1 MYQEQTES
9 PKSYPLSVK
18 YFLFR
23 YGQVSVHR
31 ITEIPVDV
39 LVYEG
44 YVCPIFK
51 RDYISGTLVEIYHAF
66 IHVCL
71 SMYLCMYMC
80 KYNVN

>member
-1 MYQEQTES
+1 MYQR
-9 PKSYPLSVK
+9 YK
-18 YFLFR
+18 YTKNRSRVSKKLPAFCQG

-71 SMYLCMYMC
+71 SMYLCTCANIM
-80 KYNVN
+80 